1 MTEEEKALLKEQ
13 QQEFRQQLE
22 LDWED
27 QKVYK
32 RYYERYTEVNKQTD
46 TSLDVKTPACRPKHM
61 LGFLFYRLCS

>member
-13 QQEFRQQLE
+13 QQAFRQQLE

-32 RYYERYTEVNKQTD
+32 
-46 TSLDVKTPACRPKHM
+46 
-61 LGFLFYRLCS
+61 

>member
-13 QQEFRQQLE
+13 QQAFRQQLE

-32 RYYERYTEVNKQTD
+32 RYYERYTEINKQTD
-46 TSLDVKTPACRPKHM
+46 TSLNVKTPACRPKHM
-61 LGFLFYRLCS
+61 LGFLFYRCS